1 MKHIIE
7 YKVISQ
13 SSFLFIEMVIC
24 GSLFWH
30 GFLVTKW
37 TDSEYFQYLNLMPN
51 HQMSQKRV
59 KGRVHGA
66 NGNHEVVCYKDLKNI
81 FKKSEVMQE

>member
-1 MKHIIE
+1 
-7 YKVISQ
+7 
-13 SSFLFIEMVIC
+13 
-24 GSLFWH
+24 
-30 GFLVTKW
+30 
-37 TDSEYFQYLNLMPN
+37 MPN

-81 FKKSEVMQE
+81 FKKMKSCRSKLSSEMQHKYLCHPL